1 MRVLAVS
8 GAERLEGIDAPTFK
22 ESGIDLEFTNWRGI
36 VAPPGI
42 SDADRD
48 ALIATLK
55 KMHESASWKEAL
67 KTHSWTD
74 AFITGDEFKS
84 FLTDQDK
91 RVADVL
97 TKLGLA

>member
-1 MRVLAVS
+1 MH
-8 GAERLEGIDAPTFK
+8 GTEG
-22 ESGIDLEFTNWRGI
+22 
-36 VAPPGI
+36 
-42 SDADRD
+42 
-48 ALIATLK
+48 
-55 KMHESASWKEAL
+55 WKEAL